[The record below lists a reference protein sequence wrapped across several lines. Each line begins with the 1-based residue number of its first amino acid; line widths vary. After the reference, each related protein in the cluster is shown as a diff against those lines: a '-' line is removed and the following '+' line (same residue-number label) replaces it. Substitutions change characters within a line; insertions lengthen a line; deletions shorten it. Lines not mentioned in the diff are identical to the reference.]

1 MNNADKDIAKTLSEA
16 RRKNAAAAA
25 KVRYAELDRLTGMSA
40 AERIAELNNNKYD
53 REWQNNNV

>member
-53 REWQNNNV
+53 RE